1 MGKGNIFNIPAGQPF
16 LTVLAEGLKARW
28 QGDALARVT
37 VLLPTRRA
45 CLALRDVFLE
55 VAYAEQQNAHFV
67 PRLKTLSETDD
78 DFLLLSAEEDVAQA
92 ALHLPPAM
100 PPLKR
105 RMLLASLIFEKA
117 ELALSFQQSF
127 LLAGELGAFLD
138 NAIREGCDLATLET
152 LVEGAELSQHWM
164 KTASFLSLLRDEWP
178 RILKQHGAMDAVARS
193 MALKQKQIEEWQRK
207 APPYPV
213 VAAGSTGSHP
223 ITGKM
228 LKAMLSMP
236 QGMVVLS
243 CLDQELEEEAWNGLE
258 PSHPQY
264 LLKKLLARLGVQRED
279 VSLWQEGRAASARA
293 SFWGG
298 VMRPAETT
306 ASWRHGMVGGAESIR
321 GLELLVAEHEQQEA
335 VMAALLLRQKGVE
348 EKKRVALVTPQ
359 RGLAKRVAGILH
371 RWHMVVD
378 DSAGQPLAQSRI
390 GDFFLR
396 LIPLFNHDCMPSE
409 LLDVLK
415 HPYATAGLGRAA
427 CLSAARE
434 LEKEFFCQAPQGR
447 GFAAWCESAKH
458 LKEQKHFAF
467 LYEIARALSIQN
479 PNEEKPLKDW
489 LAAHKALASFMA
501 EDAVLWRGPDGLGMA
516 AFLEECVEACGQA
529 KGHFQ
534 DYAAL
539 FSAALEGHVLR
550 SAYGQ
555 HPHIFILGLQEARLL
570 SFDAVILAGLNETV
584 WPEERR
590 QDPWMSAAMR
600 TAFGLPHPDQPTG
613 QTAHDFVQ
621 LACQPEVVLL
631 RSARMGEAPTIPSR
645 WLLRM
650 DAVLRVMGVQ
660 DSVVS
665 KGPWQTWARDFD
677 RAETLEPCAPP
688 AIKLPPIHRPKTF
701 SATDIELLLQD
712 PYAYYAKKILKLKP
726 VNDVDGAWGA
736 RERGTAIHKALHEVG
751 LMHAVHWPPEAEHD
765 FYYAVL
771 RHLKESGCPAEDM
784 KLATPRLRF
793 LARAYWNYERER
805 RAGLQ
810 EFKSEIEG
818 RMAVGS
824 GDYHPLITAKA
835 DKIELR
841 RDGQLAILD
850 YKTGA
855 IPKNDFFI
863 SALKPQLL
871 IEALIA
877 KAGGFPT
884 LPARGTQGYIYVRMS
899 DSKELVEPRE
909 YTMPD
914 DELMTVHGHGLAAF
928 ITAMFDDA
936 AVLHA
941 APRPFLLPPQQ
952 DYARLAR
959 VAEWS
964 KGALEQDD
972 S

>member
-1 MGKGNIFNIPAGQPF
+1 MGQGNLFNIPAGQPF

-28 QGDALARVT
+28 QGQDLARVT

-45 CLALRDVFLE
+45 CLALRDVFLDL
-55 VAYAEQQNAHFV
+55 ACAEGKSAHFV
-67 PRLKTLSETDD
+67 PRLQTLSETDD
-78 DFLLLSAEEDVAQA
+78 DFLMLSAQEDVARE

-105 RMLLASLIFEKA
+105 RMLLATLIFEKA
-117 ELALSFQQSF
+117 GLSLSFAQSF

-138 NAIREGCDLATLET
+138 NAIREGCDLTALET

-193 MALKQKQIEEWQRK
+193 IALKQKHIAEWQRR
-207 APPYPV
+207 APLHPI

-223 ITGKM
+223 ITADM
-228 LKAMLSMP
+228 LKTILSLP

-243 CLDQELEEEAWNGLE
+243 GLDQELEEEAWNSLE

-264 LLKKLLARLGVQRED
+264 LLKKLMARLDAPREH
-279 VSLWQEGRAASARA
+279 VALWQKGCAASPRA
-293 SFWGG
+293 QFWGE

-306 ASWRHGMVGGAESIR
+306 ASWRHGVAGGVEAIK
-321 GLELLVAEHEQQEA
+321 GLELLVAEQEQQEA
-335 VMAALLLRQKGVE
+335 VMAALLLRQKGIE

-359 RGLAKRVAGILH
+359 RGLAKRVAGILR
-371 RWHMVVD
+371 RWHMIVD

-390 GDFFLR
+390 ADFFLR
-396 LIPLFNHDCMPSE
+396 LMPLFKTDCLPSE

-415 HPYATAGLGRAA
+415 HPYATAGMGREAL
-427 CLSAARE
+427 LSAARE
-434 LEKEFFCQAPQGR
+434 LEQGFFCNAPQGR
-447 GFAAWCESAKH
+447 GFAAWLEKAKH
-458 LKEQKHFAF
+458 KKEQKHHA
-467 LYEIARALSIQN
+467 LLSEMVRALTLHAAH
-479 PNEEKPLKDW
+479 EEKLLTEW
-489 LAAHKALASFMA
+489 LSAHKAFASFLA
-501 EDAVLWRGPDGLGMA
+501 EDAVLWRGPEGLGMA
-516 AFLEECVEACGQA
+516 EFLEEFMGACGHA
-529 KGHFQ
+529 RGRFH
-534 DYAAL
+534 DYAAM
-539 FSAALEGHVLR
+539 FSAALEGHVVR
-550 SAYGQ
+550 KAYGQ
-555 HPHIFILGLQEARLL
+555 HPRIFILGLQEARLL
-570 SFDAVILAGLNETV
+570 SFDAVVLAGLNETV

-600 TAFGLPHPDQPTG
+600 TTFGLPHPDQPTG

-650 DAVLRVMGVQ
+650 DAVLRVMGAQ
-660 DSVVS
+660 DSVTS
-665 KGPWQTWARDFD
+665 KGPWQAWAKDFD

-688 AIKLPPIHRPKTF
+688 AIALPALYRPKSF
-701 SATDIELLLQD
+701 SATDIELLIQD
-712 PYAYYAKKILKLKP
+712 PYAFYAKNICGLKP
-726 VNDVDGAWGA
+726 LKDADGEWGA

-751 LMHAVHWPPEAEHD
+751 LMHPVHWPFEAEHD
-765 FYYAVL
+765 FFQAVMQ
-771 RHLKESGCPAEDM
+771 HLAKSGCPVEDM
-784 KLATPRLRF
+784 GLARPRLR
-793 LARAYWNYERER
+793 LMARAYWQYERAR
-805 RAGLQ
+805 REGLQ

-818 RMAVGS
+818 RMTVHAGRYQPFV
-824 GDYHPLITAKA
+824 TAKA
-835 DKIELR
+835 DRIELR
-841 RDGQLAILD
+841 REGHLAILD
-850 YKTGA
+850 YKTGT
-855 IPKNDFFI
+855 IPKKDFFT

-877 KAGGFPT
+877 KAGGFPA
-884 LPARGTQGYIYVRMS
+884 LPARGTAGYIYVRIS
-899 DSKELVEPRE
+899 DSKELVEPKE
-909 YTMPD
+909 YDMSEED
-914 DELMTVHGHGLAAF
+914 LMAVHGAGLASFMA
-928 ITAMFDDA
+928 AMFGDS

-964 KGALEQDD
+964 KGALEQED